1 MQGIKVPLAFL
12 FALTLAAG
20 CGEDDKKTP
29 SGWPDGGTSPDSG
42 PKLDF
47 VSGDLGA
54 LPDGLPYS
62 ADGPTIEIVAPKV
75 NEVVIGDVLVVQ
87 AKITDPD
94 GVAPDKVELTL
105 QGQQYS
111 MNLTAAADIFEAKVD
126 VSAYDKIRLWIV
138 AEDLMG
144 NKNSSKVLDLL
155 RDPGPRIQFGAP
167 TDGASYKGSLQV
179 QIYVSDTYKITS
191 FEATI
196 GSQKLTQLTNKGTQP
211 NQQKWV
217 GTVKFDD
224 PMFSPPLSGKQV
236 LTATAENSNKAK
248 STASVTFIVDD
259 QGPTINILS
268 HQPGE
273 LIGGVIK
280 LQADVDD
287 PAEVIASSV
296 KCVIGNNLDTRTV
309 LLKPAS
315 PGSKTYEAQF
325 DTRTLTQYD
334 IWPVMSFRAAD
345 KLGNEAHEDIVV
357 GLDNGQPIVEL
368 DPPKDFYIVQKADQL
383 YKCSQPLDP
392 VGYWAADDKEQVPQ
406 IQFLRARVEDQGN
419 HALSAPWVPIATV
432 DLPTVRMFVLDD
444 TSQPLVVD
452 TDGDG
457 YCDDINP
464 KVIPLGSTPQK
475 GQAVAVNLSPILPA
489 GTANFMPV
497 TDPNIAHPSFCDG
510 WGEAEEPPE
519 PLCKTV
525 NATIAIHYTVNKE
538 PSIYTIPPIGPC
550 PTCMGLPF
558 DFLANTIDDGWAC
571 VAAVAKDQLGNRG
584 VSPPIRLY
592 VQKKWVR
599 TAKTWGPAGEP
610 SCTGTKDASGNVT
623 NTPCKFRDVRAPNL
637 APNVGCEVSMCKDC
651 SGYKFPTL
659 EFPQTFFH
667 CDGIEL

>member
-1 MQGIKVPLAFL
+1 MQSIKVPLVL
-12 FALTLAAG
+12 VFALALAAG
-20 CGEDDKKTP
+20 CSEDDKKTP
-29 SGWPDGGTSPDSG
+29 SGWPDGWTAPDSG
-42 PKLDF
+42 LKLDI
-47 VSGDLGA
+47 VSTDLGA

-62 ADGPTIEIVAPKV
+62 AEGPDIEIVAPKEQ
-75 NEVVIGDVLVVQ
+75 EVVIGDVLVVQ

-126 VSAYDKIRLWIV
+126 VSTYDKIRLWII
-138 AEDLMG
+138 AEDLNG

-167 TDGASYKGSLQV
+167 TDGASYKGSVQV
-179 QIYVSDTYKITS
+179 QVYVSDTYKITS

-248 STASVTFIVDD
+248 STESVTFVVDD
-259 QGPTINILS
+259 QGPTIKILS

-280 LQADVDD
+280 LEADVDD

-309 LLKPAS
+309 PLKPAS
-315 PGSKTYEAQF
+315 PGSTTYEAQF

-368 DPPKDFYIVQKADQL
+368 DPPKDFYVVQKADQL
-383 YKCSQPLDP
+383 YHCSQPLDP

-432 DLPTVRMFVLDD
+432 DLPTVRLFVLDD

-475 GQAVAVNLSPILPA
+475 GQAVAVNLAQIPPG

-497 TDPNIAHPSFCDG
+497 LDPNIVHPSFCDA

-525 NATIAIHYTVNKE
+525 NATIAIHYTVSKE
-538 PSIYTIPPIGPC
+538 PSIYTIPPIGSC
-550 PTCMGLPF
+550 PKCMGLPF

-571 VAAVAKDQLGNRG
+571 VAAVAKDKLGNRG
-584 VSPPIRLY
+584 ISPPIRLY

-599 TAKTWGPAGEP
+599 TQKTSGPAGEP
-610 SCTGTKDASGNVT
+610 SCTGTKDASGTVT
-623 NTPCKFRDVRAPNL
+623 NTPCKFRDVRAPTL
-637 APNVGCEVSMCKDC
+637 TPNAGCSVSMCSDC
-651 SGYKFPTL
+651 SGYKYPTL

-667 CDGIEL
+667 CDGIEP